1 MALSM
6 KQLNQALSD
15 EEIATWDG
23 DEEELAS
30 VLEKVN
36 SFTVDLVGQAQG
48 KKAGETLDF
57 GDVVQNALG
66 SKWVSKN
73 PRKYAAIGAYLDV
86 FGTPVAALSGLGG
99 MAARGYGFGKKA
111 VTRTGQKLSEF
122 FANRAREVKAP
133 PGNWSNREYNA
144 LAKSLKGEFPI
155 NSTPLTRT
163 SKLYRDANITGAL
176 KPSSLSPRG
185 TLGVDTSTG
194 VMTTAQANT
203 VIARAAKKLYG
214 SSSTENISKLKNA
227 WAANKEKG
235 ELSITDFAQQ
245 AGKAAGV
252 DKGLAK
258 VLAKRKT
265 KTHGSKPPED
275 ISRMQAALREASTEI
290 IPTTISPMGRMAAGA
305 GIAGAAVA
313 DKAFGAEV
321 DTFKELSEIERLKKE
336 YPELSSELGRFG
348 VSSSEYTPTD
358 LSSTGDYF
366 EPAAGSA
373 AAAAAGSAAAAGF
386 EPTDWSTKSF
396 AETFRKDYHR
406 LPKDVLESAWR
417 ESLGKQ
423 KMQWHPFP
431 EDHRA
436 LAFAVG
442 KRPDLYHHLSG
453 SMTQDPY
460 GRDYVDGPRSFIT
473 EVFAPGRDTTIDGSG
488 TSEYKASPHFGGT
501 AALPSE
507 IAAEIA
513 AEQERFEKDRLA
525 EIERANRP
533 KAFDWDTWLEE
544 QQAADKAELEAARAA
559 SAVVYDVT
567 KASHPGAEPLY
578 EDTLSQED
586 LAAIMEGGEFSESDR
601 KERPGDIG
609 KFLKDAKSEAEVRK
623 AWEDWADYGTPTDG
637 SSDTIVVDPTTGVDV
652 LYDGSTP
659 VLDMIGPGA
668 SGDKMSFSTG
678 VAEAE
683 FRPSGL
689 ARFGLGAGSLGA
701 GLMATSTPIS
711 PSSYIEGEIG
721 SPRIPAAHHG
731 PVWPEFIPSSPFGAW
746 KETYIPTAEE
756 LELMSSGGFK
766 MPGFD
771 PFGTPLGPDPFGTP
785 LAPEPSPLMMP

>member
-1 MALSM
+1 MAGGYFGRPDNPM
-6 KQLNQALSD
+6 ARRP
-15 EEIATWDG
+15 
-23 DEEELAS
+23 
-30 VLEKVN
+30 V
-36 SFTVDLVGQAQG
+36 VGYG
-48 KKAGETLDF
+48 NEHD
-57 GDVVQNALG
+57 
-66 SKWVSKN
+66 
-73 PRKYAAIGAYLDV
+73 DV
-86 FGTPVAALSGLGG
+86 FGGDKLTNRLRSGRMSAKQIHKAFKNMSPSQYKMYQAEFPDLYKNKTQSEVVKNYRKHAEAKSERSVLGRLGSLGGRYGPAAL
-99 MAARGYGFGKKA
+99 A
-111 VTRTGQKLSEF
+111 
-122 FANRAREVKAP
+122 
-133 PGNWSNREYNA
+133 
-144 LAKSLKGEFPI
+144 
-155 NSTPLTRT
+155 
-163 SKLYRDANITGAL
+163 GAL
-176 KPSSLSPRG
+176 YK
-185 TLGVDTSTG
+185 D
-194 VMTTAQANT
+194 
-203 VIARAAKKLYG
+203 
-214 SSSTENISKLKNA
+214 
-227 WAANKEKG
+227 
-235 ELSITDFAQQ
+235 D
-245 AGKAAGV
+245 
-252 DKGLAK
+252 
-258 VLAKRKT
+258 
-265 KTHGSKPPED
+265 
-275 ISRMQAALREASTEI
+275 
-290 IPTTISPMGRMAAGA
+290 
-305 GIAGAAVA
+305 IAGASAGSPFDRA
-313 DKAFGAEV
+313 TGPEMFDMPHTTTPMYGDGAYRE
-321 DTFKELSEIERLKKE
+321 KLKKE

-366 EPAAGSA
+366 EPAAGS

-423 KMQWHPFP
+423 KMQWHPSP

-442 KRPDLYHHLSG
+442 KRPDLYHNLSG
-453 SMTQDPY
+453 SRTQDPY
-460 GRDYVDGPRSFIT
+460 GRDYVDGPRSFVT
-473 EVFAPGRDTTIDGSG
+473 EVFAPGRDQGENQAG

-578 EDTLSQED
+578 EDTLSPED
-586 LAAIMEGGEFSESDR
+586 LAAIMEGGEFSKSDR
-601 KERPGDIG
+601 TERPGDIG

-637 SSDTIVVDPTTGVDV
+637 SSDTIMVDTTTGVDV
-652 LYDGSTP
+652 LHSGSTP

-668 SGDKMSFSTG
+668 SGDKMSLETG

-721 SPRIPAAHHG
+721 SPRIPASHHG

-771 PFGTPLGPDPFGTP
+771 PFGIPLGPDPFGTP